1 MKIYINGRF
10 LSQKLT
16 GVQRYAEELLKALNV
31 LLQKNKAGSLAF
43 EILAP
48 RNITRGLD
56 LSAMPLRLVG
66 RLKGHL
72 WEELELPFY
81 ARGSLLFNPC
91 GVMPYFHGNQV
102 TTLHDAVVF
111 AFPSH
116 FPFAF
121 RNARRINQKFA
132 AKFSR
137 RIITD
142 SFFSKQELIRLCG
155 AKDEKVS
162 VVYLG
167 SEHILA
173 EPADP
178 SILEARGLLGRPF
191 VLSVSTLNRYKNFP
205 AVSRAAYLLKKSG
218 QSAEVVAVGGVNP
231 RVFGK
236 SDWGDLSSV
245 RHIGSPSTPQLRALY
260 ESAACFVFPS
270 FYEGFGLPP
279 LEAMVCGCP
288 VVASNA
294 AAIPEILGDAALYFD
309 PKNPAEIVSQVSRV
323 LSDLSLRS
331 ILIDKGRRRAAEF
344 NWARCADQTLEV
356 MRQVVG

>member
-10 LSQKLT
+10 LSQRLT
-16 GVQRYAEELLKALNV
+16 GVQRYAEELLKALN
-31 LLQKNKAGSLAF
+31 LLLEKDKTYSLSF

-48 RNITRGLD
+48 RNIARRLS
-56 LSAMPLRLVG
+56 LSAIPLRLVG

-81 ARGSLLFNPC
+81 ARESLLFNPC
-91 GVMPYFHGNQV
+91 GVMPYFHQNQAI
-102 TTLHDAVVF
+102 TLHDAVVF

-121 RNARRINQKFA
+121 RNARRVNQKFA
-132 AKFSR
+132 ARFAR

-173 EPADP
+173 EPADS
-178 SILEARGLLGRPF
+178 SILAAHGLLGRPF
-191 VLSVSTLNRYKNFP
+191 VLSVSTLNRYKNFS
-205 AVSRAAYLLKKSG
+205 AVSRVAALLKKSG
-218 QSAEVVAVGGVNP
+218 QSAEVIAVGGVNT

-236 SDWGDLSSV
+236 SNWGDLSSV

-279 LEAMVCGCP
+279 LEAMACGCP
-288 VVASNA
+288 VVASNV
-294 AAIPEILGDAALYFD
+294 AAIPEVLGDAALYFD
-309 PKNPAEIVSQVSRV
+309 PSNDRDIFEKVRRV
-323 LSDLSLRS
+323 LEDPQLRKEMREKGLS
-331 ILIDKGRRRAAEF
+331 RARKWTWEK
-344 NWARCADQTLEV
+344 CAKETFEIFKEIAS
-356 MRQVVG
+356 